1 MISIKLNGK
10 NLEITAPEERV
21 LRILKSNNFSAKKAE
36 FAEGTG
42 NYIKSILPKDR
53 ERRKA
58 LGITEIFSGRSAR
71 EVRFFKE
78 NPRCQSGI
86 FGNPR
91 RINAILKRLME
102 LKIAKKPI
110 IKWQVGWDDE
120 NIPAFGLEF
129 FDSETE
135 AQKYAE
141 SLDSDGETGIVL
153 TEFDDDCPLSSWKL
167 IDGNWE

>member
-1 MISIKLNGK
+1 MNLQEAKSFLTKLENDGLMYHLDDDAVDCLNQVTTQERAEQIQK
-10 NLEITAPEERV
+10 TVNEIY
-21 LRILKSNNFSAKKAE
+21 SASLDWGE
-36 FAEGTG
+36 YECPIGYCIYLT
-42 NYIKSILPKDR
+42 
-53 ERRKA
+53 
-58 LGITEIFSGRSAR
+58 
-71 EVRFFKE
+71 
-78 NPRCQSGI
+78 
-86 FGNPR
+86 
-91 RINAILKRLME
+91 
-102 LKIAKKPI
+102 KKPI

>member
-1 MISIKLNGK
+1 
-10 NLEITAPEERV
+10 
-21 LRILKSNNFSAKKAE
+21 
-36 FAEGTG
+36 
-42 NYIKSILPKDR
+42 
-53 ERRKA
+53 
-58 LGITEIFSGRSAR
+58 
-71 EVRFFKE
+71 
-78 NPRCQSGI
+78 
-86 FGNPR
+86 
-91 RINAILKRLME
+91 ME

-153 TEFDDDCPLSSWKL
+153 TKLENDSPMFCWEFINGD
-167 IDGNWE
+167 WE